1 MSTPTDREVQRTDPI
16 TVPGHLARYL
26 AEVETWRLEALAYRA
41 AQVAAEAH
49 R

>member
-1 MSTPTDREVQRTDPI
+1 MNTPTTYADRDSELA
-16 TVPGHLARYL
+16 VPAHLARYA

-41 AQVAAEAH
+41 AQAEKAH